1 MKNRTF
7 IRSRIAHEIPAEIV
21 NRLAEDAQTLAGCCA
36 ALQALDSDINGDRM
50 SLERMSA
57 FIWMVERQLAKVHQ
71 TLEEAL
77 LGDGGCDE

>member
-1 MKNRTF
+1 MKHKTF

-21 NRLAEDAQTLAGCCA
+21 NRLSADSQTLLGCCA
-36 ALQALDSDINGDRM
+36 ALQALDSDIHGDRM
-50 SLERMSA
+50 SPERMSA
-57 FIWMVERQLAKVHQ
+57 FIWMVERQLAKVQQ